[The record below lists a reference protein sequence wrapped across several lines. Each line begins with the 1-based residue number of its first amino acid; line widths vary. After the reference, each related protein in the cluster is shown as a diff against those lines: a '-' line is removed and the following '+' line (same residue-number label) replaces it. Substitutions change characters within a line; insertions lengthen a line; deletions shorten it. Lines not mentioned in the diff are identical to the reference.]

1 RLYKENYEKTKAKS
15 MNYCETPKY
24 QLDTLL
30 KNFSEAKYKDSYVQN
45 VLGHYVGSF
54 EDPYQIHCM
63 KVSAQNSDK
72 NYKAEYE
79 EDKGKCYFPQ
89 TITQEYEAIKKLD
102 QCKDHTYKVH
112 PDKTKFTA
120 ITDTPVLLQAQLNT
134 KQLSDLNYK
143 AKHESEKFKCN
154 VPADAPQFIQHR
166 VNAYNLSD
174 NIYKHDWEKS
184 KAKKFDIKV
193 DAIPLLAAKAN
204 SRIASD
210 VMYKKD
216 YEKNKGKMIGALSI
230 DDDPKMLHSLKT
242 ARNQSDRLYKENYEK
257 TKAKSMN
264 YCETPKYQL
273 DTLLKNFS
281 EAKYKDSYVQNVLG
295 HYVGSFEDPYQIHCM
310 KVSAQNSDKNYKAE
324 YEEDK
329 GKCYFPQT
337 ITQEYEA
344 IKKLDQCKD

>member
-1 RLYKENYEKTKAKS
+1 
-15 MNYCETPKY
+15 M
-24 QLDTLL
+24 
-30 KNFSEAKYKDSYVQN
+30 
-45 VLGHYVGSF
+45 
-54 EDPYQIHCM
+54 HCRR
-63 KVSAQNSDK
+63 VAAQNSDK

-120 ITDTPVLLQAQLNT
+120 VTDSPVQLQAQRNT
-134 KQLSDLNYK
+134 KQLSDLSYK

-166 VNAYNLSD
+166 INAYNLSD
-174 NIYKHDWEKS
+174 NVYKHDWEKS

-204 SRIASD
+204 SRNISD
-210 VMYKKD
+210 VLYKKD
-216 YEKNKGKMIGALSI
+216 YEKSRGKMIGALSI
-230 DDDPKMLHSLKT
+230 NDDPKMLHSLQT
-242 ARNQSDRLYKENYEK
+242 AKNQSDILYKENYEK
-257 TKAKSMN
+257 TKAKSVN

-273 DTLLKNFS
+273 DTLLKNFG
-281 EAKYKDSYVQNVLG
+281 ENKYKDSYVKDILG
-295 HYVGSFEDPYQIHCM
+295 HYVGSPEDPYQMHCRR
-310 KVSAQNSDKNYKAE
+310 VAAQNSDKNYKAE

-344 IKKLDQCKD
+344 IKKLDQCKDHTYKVHPDKTKFTAVTDSPVQLQAQRNTKQLSDVSALVYPRKGYPECFTSLKHKHLNA